1 MQRIGRNLYAKLYES
16 TQSRSITANFFQAA
30 KSQNT
35 VLIFKN
41 ADMALRDDE
50 NFIPTLAKLIEES
63 KAPMIIMGKE
73 FVEINTVA
81 RIKNIE
87 VPPRDPADTRSI
99 LFGVFIFEII
109 SSLIDLP
116 PTHPDFASDLK

>member
-1 MQRIGRNLYAKLYES
+1 MKAVSLYGNEYDEIFGWRTYE
-16 TQSRSITANFFQAA
+16 AVAA
-30 KSQNT
+30 VVK
-35 VLIFKN
+35 
-41 ADMALRDDE
+41 
-50 NFIPTLAKLIEES
+50 
-63 KAPMIIMGKE
+63 GKE